1 MEIDGISEASLSM
14 KLLRVLVPKTAG
26 VGDTEVDL

>member
-1 MEIDGISEASLSM
+1 MEIEGISEASLSM
-14 KLLRVLVPKTAG
+14 KLLRVLITQKAG